1 MRLKEEYFREISDE
15 TLNVTDVQ
23 GLTMYPQILSDFGDE
38 VETYWGRKWSANSCI
53 GKLRMIM
60 LHRPGKEF
68 LSVGKPTPWP
78 PHDSSLAAWR
88 MTFKPDLDEMIEHH
102 ENLKKGYEDEGVE
115 VVIRKPDPNDP
126 PYQVKSIYTDDV
138 SYSAVYGQI
147 ILRMY
152 DWIRRGEEVPTFQ
165 TYAEIGCPVVGMI
178 VGKGMI
184 EGGPID
190 WLDEK
195 HVIMAVHIIGGQVRA
210 NTCQPE
216 VMRANESGFQ
226 QFAQIVKTQDPEV
239 DVRIAPGYG
248 GSRLWIASMI
258 DRHTSVADP
267 KYLDPCLVEWMKA
280 EMDWKFIVPPDELS
294 RLARGRKMGPGTGV
308 CLGPMK
314 IIVPT
319 GKPETTKWFES
330 IGVEVVEVEIPSLVG
345 PLNTGSINCAHK
357 AIIRDPEPKSY

>member
-1 MRLKEEYFREISDE
+1 L
-15 TLNVTDVQ
+15 
-23 GLTMYPQILSDFGDE
+23 
-38 VETYWGRKWSANSCI
+38 
-53 GKLRMIM
+53 

-88 MTFKPDLDEMIEHH
+88 MSFKPDLDEMIEHH
-102 ENLKKGYEDEGVE
+102 ENLKKAYEDEGVE

-138 SYSAVYGQI
+138 SYSAVYGMV

-152 DWIRRGEEVPTFQ
+152 DYIRKGEEVPTYQ

-178 VGKGMI
+178 TGCGMA

-195 HVIMAVHIIGGQVRA
+195 HVTIAVHYPRA

-216 VMRANESGFQ
+216 LIRANEFGFK
-226 QFAQIVKTQDPEV
+226 QFADIVKKQDPEV

-248 GSRLWIASMI
+248 GSRLGVARMI
-258 DRHTSVADP
+258 DKHTSVLDP
-267 KYLDPCLVEWMKA
+267 KYRDPYLVEWMKA
-280 EMDWKFIVPPDELS
+280 SMDWKFVVPPDEATAYS
-294 RLARGRKMGPGTGV
+294 PRTGRKVGPSTGV
-308 CLGPMK
+308 CLEPMK
-314 IIVPT
+314 IMVSASAVNRNPQ
-319 GKPETTKWFES
+319 GKKWLES
-330 IGVEVVEVEIPSLVG
+330 IGVEVIEVEMSSLV
-345 PLNTGSINCAHK
+345 PPRNSGSINCCHK
-357 AIIRDPEPKSY
+357 AVIRDPEPKSY